1 MDVRSAME
9 VVFREESAKIL
20 ATLIRISGSF
30 DWAEEAMQEAF
41 ASALVAW
48 AASGIPQN
56 SAAWIMSAAHRKL
69 IDRSRRERTK
79 REKQGALLYETETF
93 IQPDVR
99 ALEETPM
106 HFPDDRLRLIFTCCH
121 PALNPEAQVALTLR
135 TLGGLTTPE
144 IARAFLLPESTLAQR
159 LVRAKRK
166 IQEARIPYET
176 PGPAQLPDRLA
187 AVQAVIYLIF

>member
-1 MDVRSAME
+1 MMTDHKNRWSVPRMDVRSAME

-99 ALEETPM
+99 ALE
-106 HFPDDRLRLIFTCCH
+106 
-121 PALNPEAQVALTLR
+121 
-135 TLGGLTTPE
+135 
-144 IARAFLLPESTLAQR
+144 
-159 LVRAKRK
+159 
-166 IQEARIPYET
+166 
-176 PGPAQLPDRLA
+176 
-187 AVQAVIYLIF
+187 